1 LAALSVPGMPVRSA
15 GCCIFSFLPFVP
27 YPSSLKIISTFTGMK
42 VAGIDIGG
50 TKCTVMLGEIDRQ
63 AEPTV
68 LGKTVLH
75 TREHPLPVQM
85 ISCMQAELDRLLSI
99 HQIEPSTLE
108 SIGIS
113 CGGPLDSASGIILS
127 PPNLPG
133 WDRVPIVSLL
143 KSEYRIPVAIQ
154 NDANA
159 CALAEWKYGAGKGSK
174 NMVFITFGTGLGA
187 GLILNGELYS
197 GTNDNA
203 GEIGH
208 IRLAESGPVGYGK
221 AGSFE
226 GFCSGGGLAQLASAY
241 ALEKIQSGEKVG
253 FCQSV
258 NDLSSITAQTVAR
271 CAEDGDPA
279 ALEVYR
285 LSGTYLGKGLSIL
298 IDILNPELIVIGSIY
313 ERAEKLLKSAM
324 LEVIK
329 REALSV
335 SARVCQIVP
344 AKLGDRIGEYAA
356 LSVAGNALK

>member
-1 LAALSVPGMPVRSA
+1 MN
-15 GCCIFSFLPFVP
+15 
-27 YPSSLKIISTFTGMK
+27 

-50 TKCTVMLGEIDRQ
+50 TKCTVLLGNIDMQGSPAVIGR
-63 AEPTV
+63 TV
-68 LGKTVLH
+68 LKTA
-75 TREHPLPVQM
+75 EYADPIKM
-85 ISCMQAELDRLLSI
+85 ISRMQAELDDLISS
-99 HQIEPSTLE
+99 HQIEPSSLK

-113 CGGPLDSASGIILS
+113 CGGPLDSSSGVILS

-133 WDRVPIVSLL
+133 WDQIPIVKLF
-143 KSEYRIPVAIQ
+143 KSKYSIPVAIQ

-187 GLILNGELYS
+187 GLILNGKLYS

-208 IRLAESGPVGYGK
+208 IRLAEIGPVGYGK

-226 GFCSGGGLAQLASAY
+226 GFCSGGGLAQLASAL
-241 ALEKIQSGEKVG
+241 ALEKLQSGAKVG
-253 FCQSV
+253 YCRSV
-258 NDLSSITAQTVAR
+258 SELSAITAQKVAR
-271 CAEDGDPA
+271 YAEEGDET

-285 LSGTYLGKGLSIL
+285 LSGTYLGKGLSVL

-313 ERAEKLLKSAM
+313 ERAEKLLKKNM

-335 SARVCQIVP
+335 SARVCKIVP
-344 AKLGDRIGEYAA
+344 AKLGDKIGDFAA
-356 LSVAGNALK
+356 LSVAGNALI